1 MSANERDRRQSP
13 RLNATLEARLEFS
26 VLLRDPESKER
37 GMQHLRACAGHT
49 INVSEHG
56 LAFVVRAKEIEEK
69 YLTGS
74 EGSMSIEID
83 LPTGASIEVEATPVW
98 FEHHEEGYLVG
109 ARFSRVDDR
118 DRELLLE
125 FLSEIGG

>member
-1 MSANERDRRQSP
+1 MPFEDRRKSP

-26 VLLRDPESKER
+26 VLLRDPQSTER

-49 INVSEHG
+49 VNVSEHG
-56 LAFVVRAKEIEEK
+56 LAFVVRAREIEEK

-74 EGSMSIEID
+74 DGSMSIELD

-98 FEHHEEGYLVG
+98 FEHHEQGYLVG
-109 ARFSRVDDR
+109 ARISRISER
-118 DRELLLE
+118 DRQLLRE